1 MNGTRTSFFFW
12 SLFLAIFGASI
23 AYNLEQFINHKEI
36 LYIIIALGI
45 VGAILQFI
53 IIYRRV
59 INTGLNGIWILLTIV
74 PILNFFFF
82 LFLFFWPP
90 KKEVEAS
97 NLSNSE
103 DKNSSEKKDEE
114 LKINIEHSTKEKV
127 VNPITE
133 EENFLFA
140 QVSSEIDNNKLHKAT
155 WTKAFSEADG
165 QTEYAKSIYIKYRF
179 ASLKEEA
186 KRQIESERNAREAR
200 LDAEE
205 LERLAIQKKIEQRN
219 RKIEQRNSNIK
230 FLLFMLISLGVI
242 LYLL

>member
-1 MNGTRTSFFFW
+1 
-12 SLFLAIFGASI
+12 L
-23 AYNLEQFINHKEI
+23 
-36 LYIIIALGI
+36 
-45 VGAILQFI
+45 
-53 IIYRRV
+53 
-59 INTGLNGIWILLTIV
+59 
-74 PILNFFFF
+74 
-82 LFLFFWPP
+82 PP